1 MYTTHTTHTHA
12 RTHAHAHTHTHTRTH
27 THTHTHTQVEVKG
40 YNHKQSILLSKI
52 MNKLANF
59 KVDPKKFA
67 IYHEIIRRKLR
78 NFQAEQPHRHAIY
91 YTSIL
96 LDSQMWSTE
105 DLAEALEGESPV
117 CENCGRL

>member
-1 MYTTHTTHTHA
+1 MNGNGVAGAPAGTPDA
-12 RTHAHAHTHTHTRTH
+12 KIPSGPIAERWD
-27 THTHTHTQVEVKG
+27 
-40 YNHKQSILLSKI
+40 NHKQSILLSKI

-105 DLAEALEGESPV
+105 DLAEALEGEREPNV
-117 CENCGRL
+117 